1 MGNVTPGALF
11 RLPDGTT
18 GMVTSD
24 GGIGITYRM
33 DRLDIGTIAPHI
45 ICEPGDGPIRG
56 NDKALADAQAR
67 AARME
72 AERNSAIMQ
81 WNEARAELHDL
92 RGELT
97 RERDEA
103 RSQAAAIQQRE
114 AEYRAAVNALARE
127 RDEARKLLVAVSN
140 GQADVIEERVA
151 ARRERDD
158 AIVQRNDANAEVR
171 RLTDLLDAVTH
182 ERDALRV
189 EFQADHEA
197 LVAKIA
203 AFEDAC
209 GLVDADGAPVE
220 YDLSTLTFRRVGGD
234 AVDHPS
240 HYTAT
245 EFEPVVVIE
254 ALAPHYHVGAAIKYL
269 ARAPHK
275 GRLAEDLK
283 KARWYLLRAVA
294 CGVVGRKHPNGRRIA
309 ASWCAHY
316 PEKLRESAEDAID
329 YMLHGDYDRSQLLV
343 LACLDAIGGDAC
355 TG

>member
-18 GMVTSD
+18 GLVYD
-24 GGIGITYRM
+24 VVG
-33 DRLDIGTIAPHI
+33 DRAHANFYTARGVRGLPVDNIAPHI

-72 AERNSAIMQ
+72 AER
-81 WNEARAELHDL
+81 
-92 RGELT
+92 
-97 RERDEA
+97 DEA
-103 RSQAAAIQQRE
+103 RVFL
-114 AEYRAAVNALARE
+114 AAVTAGQT
-127 RDEARKLLVAVSN
+127 EA
-140 GQADVIEERVA
+140 I
-151 ARRERDD
+151 
-158 AIVQRNDANAEVR
+158 
-171 RLTDLLDAVTH
+171 H
-182 ERDALRV
+182 ERDALRA
-189 EFQADHEA
+189 EFKADHEA
-197 LVAKIA
+197 LVAKLA

-209 GLVDADGAPVE
+209 GLVDPDGAPVE
-220 YDLSTLTFRRVGGD
+220 YDLSTLSFRRVGGD

-254 ALAPHYHVGAAIKYL
+254 ALNPHAHVSFAIKYL

-309 ASWCAHY
+309 ASWSAHY
-316 PEKLRESAEDAID
+316 PENLRESAEDAID
-329 YMLHGDYDRSQLLV
+329 YMLAGDYDRSQLLV

>member
-18 GMVTSD
+18 GIVEIVGGTVIGRNWHD
-24 GGIGITYRM
+24 GGLRRFEYHANTI
-33 DRLDIGTIAPHI
+33 DRHI

-67 AARME
+67 VVRIE
-72 AERNSAIMQ
+72 AERDAAMANANRLLQERDDVVKQ
-81 WNEARAELHDL
+81 WNETGAELHSDL
-92 RGELT
+92 RA
-97 RERDEA
+97 EA
-103 RSQAAAIQQRE
+103 
-114 AEYRAAVNALARE
+114 
-127 RDEARKLLVAVSN
+127 
-140 GQADVIEERVA
+140 
-151 ARRERDD
+151 
-158 AIVQRNDANAEVR
+158 R

-189 EFQADHEA
+189 EFKADHEA
-197 LVAKIA
+197 LVAKIAAVTHERDALIRDVKSLSEDQDELCRFRDTLLREREELVAKIA

-209 GLVDADGAPVE
+209 GLVDADGAPVD

-275 GRLAEDLK
+275 GRLAEDLR
-283 KARWYLLRAVA
+283 KARWYLMRAVA
-294 CGVVGRKHPNGRRIA
+294 IGAGRILHPSWEEIAGMWANG
-309 ASWCAHY
+309 Y
-316 PEKLRESAEDAID
+316 PERDFDDDSDFDLRKSAHFAIEHVLRGNYMSAADHVKDA
-329 YMLHGDYDRSQLLV
+329 LK
-343 LACLDAIGGDAC
+343 AIGGDAC